1 MSQDTLQHCTPS
13 IVHTTYTA
21 VDSVDLER
29 CQLGQVQIPR
39 LAEIKACK
47 RRALYAVRVF
57 DTVVILTK
65 VTSLRMGCIFCLGY
79 CRLALS

>member
-1 MSQDTLQHCTPS
+1 MSQDTVQHCTPS

-39 LAEIKACK
+39 LAEVTACK
-47 RRALYAVRVF
+47 WRALYAEVDADYIVS
-57 DTVVILTK
+57 V
-65 VTSLRMGCIFCLGY
+65 SLSSCL
-79 CRLALS
+79 